1 MSFQKTVT
9 ILLQGESVE
18 YMNKTTKMVFIA
30 LIVAQALVLHVLEG
44 MIPVP
49 IGVPGAKL
57 GLANIFTIISLY
69 ILGFKSTI
77 LVVVL
82 RVALSTMFGGSL
94 SSFLFS
100 LSGGL
105 LSLIAMTLVKNI
117 LKDKVSIIGVSGA
130 GAVSHNIG
138 QLLVASFIV
147 GNLRVLL
154 YLPVL
159 TFIGIGTGIFIGVAA
174 NFIIGHMSKM
184 KTIKEIS
191 RLKEG
196 EIFIKD
202 RN

>member
-1 MSFQKTVT
+1 MKL
-9 ILLQGESVE
+9 ILLQDERVDG
-18 YMNKTTKMVFIA
+18 MNKTTKMVFIS

-49 IGVPGAKL
+49 IGIPGAKL

-69 ILGFKSTI
+69 ILGFKSTL

-100 LSGGL
+100 VSGGL
-105 LSLIAMTLVKNI
+105 LSLMAMAMVKNT
-117 LKDKVSIIGVSGA
+117 LKTKVSIIGVSGA

-138 QLLVASFIV
+138 QLAVASMIV
-147 GNLRVLL
+147 GNLKVLL

-159 TFIGIGTGIFIGVAA
+159 TFIGIGTGIFIGIAA

-184 KTIKEIS
+184 KTIKEIG
-191 RLKEG
+191 RLKEE
-196 EIFIKD
+196 EIFIKN

>member
-1 MSFQKTVT
+1 MVL
-9 ILLQGESVE
+9 ILLQDERVD
-18 YMNKTTKMVFIA
+18 YMNKTTKMVFIS

-100 LSGGL
+100 VSGGL
-105 LSLIAMTLVKNI
+105 LSLIAMAMVKNI

-174 NFIIGHMSKM
+174 NFIIGHMAKM

-196 EIFIKD
+196 EIFV
-202 RN
+202 RNRN

>member
-1 MSFQKTVT
+1 
-9 ILLQGESVE
+9 
-18 YMNKTTKMVFIA
+18 MNRTTKMVFIS

-69 ILGFKSTI
+69 ILGFKST
-77 LVVVL
+77 LVMVVL

-100 LSGGL
+100 VSGGL
-105 LSLIAMTLVKNI
+105 LSLVMMTIVKNV
-117 LKDKVSIIGVSGA
+117 LKNRVSIIGVSGA
-130 GAVSHNIG
+130 GAISHNIG

-147 GNLRVLL
+147 RNLKVML

-174 NFIIGHMSKM
+174 NFIIGHMMKM

-196 EIFIKD
+196 EIFIKN

>member
-1 MSFQKTVT
+1 MVT